1 MLQRLHT
8 WRQDH
13 LLRGV
18 VKNSSYLFSSNA
30 LSAAL
35 SFLQGIF
42 AVRLLGADGY
52 GLVSGTVIV
61 TASNINR
68 LLSFRMSEVVVKHF
82 GETLTEH
89 NRVAEG
95 KHTRAAAVV
104 KACGLVEAAFLMQ

>member
-1 MLQRLHT
+1 MLQRFHS

-13 LLRGV
+13 LLQGV
-18 VKNSSYLFSSNA
+18 VKSSSYLFSSNA

-61 TASNINR
+61 FASNIQSPA
-68 LLSFRMSEVVVKHF
+68 LLPHERGGGQVFRAGTVGKDHRD
-82 GETLTEH
+82 GTEH
-89 NRVAEG
+89 RGE
-95 KHTRAAAVV
+95 KAASAS
-104 KACGLVEAAFLMQ
+104 GLLRW